1 LVRNFCVFSNNPL
14 LDRSPHYRSVSS
26 RQLLRSVRDL
36 IHRGAVLVNHPLY
49 GNFRPYQQPFRTL
62 IVEMSDTSGSVDFNA
77 LSLIERALAVYD
89 DPGVRSVLPGE
100 LDPEIEADYAYVDG
114 ELVRES
120 LRRCGLEGFLS
131 GAERT
136 DEQGD
141 QEE

>member
-1 LVRNFCVFSNNPL
+1 M
-14 LDRSPHYRSVSS
+14 
-26 RQLLRSVRDL
+26 
-36 IHRGAVLVNHPLY
+36 LVNHPLY

-89 DPGVRSVLPGE
+89 DPGVRGVLPGE

-131 GAERT
+131 GAERM